1 MSIRKLVL
9 GACLAL
15 PLLSA
20 PAWAAPTYT
29 WNMDGSGSGSQLQF
43 SASGYPSELVKV
55 RAYSLGGT
63 SSGNN
68 FAAEQVNL
76 YSGGLGVRTT
86 STSPDESNSSPQHAT
101 DNSGRFE
108 FLLFEFDSTAFK
120 ATGFEIGWR
129 DTDSDIQV
137 WVGGT
142 STAGLNLAGSNVA
155 CGGSCNFSE
164 LGALG
169 FVQAGTYD
177 DVQTNT
183 LQTINT
189 GTTGRYVLIAGK
201 VLSND
206 SWKDY
211 FKLDKIKGTESTSV
225 PEPSAMLLTG
235 AALVGFAGFTRRR
248 RRAQT

>member
-1 MSIRKLVL
+1 MSIHKFVL

-15 PLLSA
+15 PLMSA
-20 PAWAAPTYT
+20 TAWAAPSYT
-29 WNMDGSGSGSQLQF
+29 WNMDGSASGSQLQF

-55 RAYSLGGT
+55 RAYSVSSS

-86 STSPDESNSSPQHAT
+86 STNPDESNTSPQHAT

-108 FLLFEFDSTAFK
+108 FLLFEFDSAKFK
-120 ATGFEIGWR
+120 ATGFEIGWWN
-129 DTDSDIQV
+129 TDADIQV

-142 STAGLNLAGSNVA
+142 STAGLNLADSNAA
-155 CGGSCNFSE
+155 CGGSCDFSE

-183 LQTINT
+183 LKTINT
-189 GTTGRYVLIAGK
+189 TTTGRYVLIAGK
-201 VLSND
+201 VVGND
-206 SWKDY
+206 SLKDY
-211 FKLDKIKGTESTSV
+211 FKLDKIKGTEV
-225 PEPSAMLLTG
+225 PEPSSMLLVG
-235 AALVGFAGFTRRR
+235 AALVGFAGFARKRRQ
-248 RRAQT
+248 AESA